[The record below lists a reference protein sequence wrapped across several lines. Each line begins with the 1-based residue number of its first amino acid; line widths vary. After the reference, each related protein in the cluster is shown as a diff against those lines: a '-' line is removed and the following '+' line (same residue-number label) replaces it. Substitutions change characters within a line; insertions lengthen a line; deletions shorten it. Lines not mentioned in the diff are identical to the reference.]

1 MAEDRIR
8 PVVREALPADL
19 PAIGE
24 ALRAYLSGT
33 EEEKR
38 AHGVSPSTGT
48 EVQLPERYRAE
59 VEDPER
65 ALAGCR
71 VLVAELAAAEDHRGT
86 TAADGGEVR
95 SAALAGIAVLAP
107 REGSLEIKRLW
118 ASPSVRGSGV
128 GSALLDAAVEAAG
141 RRPVTL
147 TVWDWR
153 ERAIGLYRSRG
164 FAVVPAWDARPRLLC
179 LRRSPAAGGPS
190 PAADLPSAGSA
201 PAASTPNVTALPPI
215 RPARPEDAAA
225 LTGLHLDA
233 WDEAYTGLIP
243 AEVLAARRADPE
255 SRARRW
261 RENIATTPH
270 TVLVAEGTG
279 ERLLGFA
286 IAGPG
291 RDEPSDGLP
300 ERELMALYVRAEV
313 YGTGLGHALLRAAIG
328 ESPASLWVLEGNTRA
343 IRFYERQ
350 GFRFDGARKEDP
362 VGTELRMVRGTGDA
376 AVGSA

>member
-1 MAEDRIR
+1 MTILPGRARIR
-8 PVVREALPADL
+8 EAHPADL

-38 AHGVSPSTGT
+38 AHGVSPSTGADDA
-48 EVQLPERYRAE
+48 LPERYRAE
-59 VEDPER
+59 VEDPAR
-65 ALAGCR
+65 ALADCR
-71 VLVAELAAAEDHRGT
+71 VLVAEVEPAAGPGGRT
-86 TAADGGEVR
+86 SADGREVT
-95 SAALAGIAVLAP
+95 AGALAGIAVLAP

-118 ASPSVRGSGV
+118 ASPAVRGRGV

-141 RRPVTL
+141 PLPVTL

-153 ERAIGLYRSRG
+153 ERAISLYRSRG
-164 FAVVPAWDARPRLLC
+164 FAVVPAWDERPRLLC
-179 LRRSPAAGGPS
+179 LRRSPAVGDPS
-190 PAADLPSAGSA
+190 RAAGST
-201 PAASTPNVTALPPI
+201 PAGLTTATRALPPI

-225 LTGLHLDA
+225 LTDLHLDV
-233 WDEAYTGLIP
+233 WDEAYTGLI
-243 AEVLAARRADPE
+243 ASEVLAARRVDPE
-255 SRARRW
+255 ARAQRW
-261 RENIATTPH
+261 RENIATTSN

-286 IAGPG
+286 IAGAV
-291 RDEPSDGLP
+291 RDEPAGGLP

-328 ESPASLWVLEGNTRA
+328 DGPASLWVLEGNARA

-350 GFRFDGARKEDP
+350 GFRPDGARKEDP
-362 VGTELRMVRGTGDA
+362 VGTELRMVRGRG
-376 AVGSA
+376 

>member
-1 MAEDRIR
+1 MTILPGRARIR
-8 PVVREALPADL
+8 EAHPADL

-38 AHGVSPSTGT
+38 AHGVSPSTGADDA
-48 EVQLPERYRAE
+48 LPERYRAE
-59 VEDPER
+59 VEDPAR

-71 VLVAELAAAEDHRGT
+71 VLVAELEAAEDLGGT
-86 TAADGGEVR
+86 TAAGGGVAR
-95 SAALAGIAVLAP
+95 PGAIIGIAVLAP

-118 ASPSVRGSGV
+118 ASPSVRGRGV
-128 GSALLDAAVEAAG
+128 GSALLDAAIEAAG
-141 RRPVTL
+141 PLPVTL

-164 FAVVPAWDARPRLLC
+164 FALVPGWDERPRLLC
-179 LRRSPAAGGPS
+179 LRRSPAAESPS
-190 PAADLPSAGSA
+190 AGSPSAGSA
-201 PAASTPNVTALPPI
+201 ARITALPPI

-225 LTGLHLDA
+225 LTALHLDA
-233 WDEAYTGLIP
+233 WDEAYTGLI
-243 AEVLAARRADPE
+243 ASEVLAARRADPE
-255 SRARRW
+255 ARAQRW
-261 RENIATTPH
+261 RENIATTPN

-286 IAGPG
+286 IAGAV
-291 RDEPSDGLP
+291 RDEPAGGLP

-328 ESPASLWVLEGNTRA
+328 DGPASLWVLEGNARA

-350 GFRFDGARKEDP
+350 GFRPDGARKEDP
-362 VGTELRMVRGTGDA
+362 VGTELRMVRGRG
-376 AVGSA
+376 

>member
-1 MAEDRIR
+1 MASHRTR
-8 PVVREALPADL
+8 PVVREALPDDL

-24 ALRAYLSGT
+24 ALRAYLSRT

-38 AHGVSPSTGT
+38 AHGLSSSTGT
-48 EVQLPERYRAE
+48 DDALPERYRAE
-59 VEDPER
+59 VEDPAR

-71 VLVAELAAAEDHRGT
+71 VLVAELEAAAGPGGRT
-86 TAADGGEVR
+86 SADGGEVT
-95 SAALAGIAVLAP
+95 AGAIIGIAVLAP

-118 ASPSVRGSGV
+118 ASPSVRGRGV
-128 GSALLDAAVEAAG
+128 GSALLDAAIEAAG
-141 RRPVTL
+141 PLPVTL

-164 FAVVPAWDARPRLLC
+164 FALVPGWDERPRLLC
-179 LRRSPAAGGPS
+179 LRRSPAVGDPS
-190 PAADLPSAGSA
+190 PAAESPSAGSPSAGSA
-201 PAASTPNVTALPPI
+201 ARITALPPI

-225 LTGLHLDA
+225 LTALHLDA
-233 WDEAYTGLIP
+233 WDEAYTGLI
-243 AEVLAARRADPE
+243 ASEVLAARRADPE
-255 SRARRW
+255 SRAQRW
-261 RENIATTPH
+261 RENIATTPN

-286 IAGPG
+286 IAGAG
-291 RDEPSDGLP
+291 RDEPAGGLP

-328 ESPASLWVLEGNTRA
+328 DGPASLWVLEGNARA

-362 VGTELRMVRGTGDA
+362 VGAELRMVRG
-376 AVGSA
+376 VG

>member
-1 MAEDRIR
+1 MASHRTR
-8 PVVREALPADL
+8 PVIREALPDDF
-19 PAIGE
+19 PAIGK
-24 ALRAYLSGT
+24 ALRAYLSDT

-38 AHGVSPSTGT
+38 AHGLRSSTLT
-48 EVQLPERYRAE
+48 DDALPERYRAE
-59 VEDPER
+59 VEDPAR

-71 VLVAELAAAEDHRGT
+71 VLVAELEAAEDHGGT
-86 TAADGGEVR
+86 TAAGGGE
-95 SAALAGIAVLAP
+95 ACPGAIIGIAVLAP

-118 ASPSVRGSGV
+118 ASPSVRGRGV
-128 GSALLDAAVEAAG
+128 GSALLDAAIEAAG
-141 RRPVTL
+141 PLPVTL

-164 FAVVPAWDARPRLLC
+164 FALVPGWDERPRLLC
-179 LRRSPAAGGPS
+179 LRRSPAAES
-190 PAADLPSAGSA
+190 PSAGSPSA
-201 PAASTPNVTALPPI
+201 GPAARITALPPI

-225 LTGLHLDA
+225 LTALHLDA
-233 WDEAYTGLIP
+233 WDEAYTGLI
-243 AEVLAARRADPE
+243 ASEVLAARRADPE
-255 SRARRW
+255 AREQRW
-261 RENIATTPH
+261 RENIATTPN

-291 RDEPSDGLP
+291 RDEPTGGLP

-328 ESPASLWVLEGNTRA
+328 DGPASLWVLEGNARA

-350 GFRFDGARKEDP
+350 GFRPDGARKEDP
-362 VGTELRMVRGTGDA
+362 VGTELRMVRGRG
-376 AVGSA
+376 

>member
-1 MAEDRIR
+1 MGSHRIR
-8 PVVREALPADL
+8 PVVREALPDDL

-48 EVQLPERYRAE
+48 EDELPERYRAE

-71 VLVAELAAAEDHRGT
+71 VLVAEVEPAAGPGGRT
-86 TAADGGEVR
+86 SADGREVT
-95 SAALAGIAVLAP
+95 AGALAGIAVLAP

-118 ASPSVRGSGV
+118 ASPAVQGRGV

-141 RRPVTL
+141 PLPVTL

-164 FAVVPAWDARPRLLC
+164 FTVVPAWDARPRLLC
-179 LRRSPAAGGPS
+179 LRRSPAAES
-190 PAADLPSAGSA
+190 PSAGSA
-201 PAASTPNVTALPPI
+201 ARITALPPI

-225 LTGLHLDA
+225 LTALHLDV
-233 WDEAYTGLIP
+233 WDEAYTGLI
-243 AEVLAARRADPE
+243 ASEVLAARRVDPE

-261 RENIATTPH
+261 RENIATTSN

-286 IAGPG
+286 IAGAV
-291 RDEPSDGLP
+291 RDEPAGGLP

-328 ESPASLWVLEGNTRA
+328 DGPAYLWVLEGNARA

-350 GFRFDGARKEDP
+350 GFRLDDARKEDP
-362 VGTELRMVRGTGDA
+362 VGTELRMVRGRG
-376 AVGSA
+376 

>member
-1 MAEDRIR
+1 MTILPGRARI
-8 PVVREALPADL
+8 REALPADL
-19 PAIGE
+19 PAIAE

-38 AHGVSPSTGT
+38 AHGVSPTTGT
-48 EVQLPERYRAE
+48 DDALPERYRAE
-59 VEDPER
+59 VEDPAR

-71 VLVAELAAAEDHRGT
+71 ILVAELAPVEDHGGT
-86 TAADGGEVR
+86 TTADGGE
-95 SAALAGIAVLAP
+95 ALPGALAGIAVLAP

-118 ASPSVRGSGV
+118 ASPAVRGRGV

-141 RRPVTL
+141 PLPVTL

-164 FAVVPAWDARPRLLC
+164 FAVGPAWDERPRLLC
-179 LRRSPAAGGPS
+179 LRRSPAVGDQS
-190 PAADLPSAGSA
+190 LAADSPSAGSA
-201 PAASTPNVTALPPI
+201 PAATTSATTALPPI

-225 LTGLHLDA
+225 LTALHLDA
-233 WDEAYTGLIP
+233 WEEAYTGLI
-243 AEVLAARRADPE
+243 ASEVLAARRADRE
-255 SRARRW
+255 ARAQRW
-261 RENIATTPH
+261 RESIATTPN

-286 IAGPG
+286 IAGAG
-291 RDEPSDGLP
+291 RDEPAGGLP

-328 ESPASLWVLEGNTRA
+328 DGPASLWVLEGNARA

-350 GFRFDGARKEDP
+350 GFRLDGARKEDP
-362 VGTELRMVRGTGDA
+362 VGTELRMVRGAG
-376 AVGSA
+376 

>member
-1 MAEDRIR
+1 MGSHRIR
-8 PVVREALPADL
+8 PVVREAHPADL

-38 AHGVSPSTGT
+38 AHGVSPSTGADDA
-48 EVQLPERYRAE
+48 LPERYRAE
-59 VEDPER
+59 VEDPAR

-71 VLVAELAAAEDHRGT
+71 VLVAELEAAEDHGGT
-86 TAADGGEVR
+86 TAADGGEAR
-95 SAALAGIAVLAP
+95 PGAIIGIAVLAP

-118 ASPSVRGSGV
+118 ASPAVRGRGV
-128 GSALLDAAVEAAG
+128 GSALLDAAIEAAG
-141 RRPVTL
+141 PHPVTL

-164 FAVVPAWDARPRLLC
+164 FAMVPAWDERPRLLC
-179 LRRSPAAGGPS
+179 LRRSPAVESPSAGS
-190 PAADLPSAGSA
+190 PSAGSA
-201 PAASTPNVTALPPI
+201 AGETALPPV

-225 LTGLHLDA
+225 LTDLHLDA
-233 WDEAYTGLIP
+233 WDEAYTGLI
-243 AEVLAARRADPE
+243 ASEVLAARRTDPE
-255 SRARRW
+255 ARAQRW
-261 RENIATTPH
+261 RENIATTLN

-286 IAGPG
+286 IAGAV
-291 RDEPSDGLP
+291 RDEPAGGLP

-313 YGTGLGHALLRAAIG
+313 YGTGLGHVLLRTAIG
-328 ESPASLWVLEGNTRA
+328 DGPASLWVLEGNARA

-350 GFRFDGARKEDP
+350 GFRLDGARKEDP
-362 VGTELRMVRGTGDA
+362 VGTELRMVRGRG
-376 AVGSA
+376 